1 MIRKLARGFTLI
13 ELMIVVAIIGILA
26 AIAIPN
32 FVKFQCRSK
41 QGEAR
46 TNLKAAYVAED
57 AYRGRN
63 GQYHSL
69 GQAAIT
75 DTGPNDMGFNL
86 LGKLRYTYTLT
97 NNATVPPTFDGA
109 AAGKTGIDMSGDTW
123 SIDENNHLEPG
134 HTPPDSTFCN

>member
-1 MIRKLARGFTLI
+1 MIRRIAKGFTLI

-46 TNLKAAYVAED
+46 TNLKAGYVAED

-63 GQYHSL
+63 DFYFPL
-69 GQAAIT
+69 TNAEIIAT
-75 DTGPNDMGFNL
+75 TNDVGFVL
-86 LGKLRYTYTLT
+86 QGRLRYTYTIAGGGGANPT
-97 NNATVPPTFDGA
+97 MNAT
-109 AAGKTGIDMSGDTW
+109 AAGKAGIDMAGDTW
-123 SIDENNHLEPG
+123 TINNLNQLQPG
-134 HTPPDSTFCN
+134 EASTFCN

>member
-1 MIRKLARGFTLI
+1 MIRKLAKGFTLI

-63 GQYHSL
+63 DMYFNL
-69 GQAAIT
+69 ANAAIIVT
-75 DTGPNDMGFNL
+75 NPNDLGFNVQ
-86 LGKLRYTYTLT
+86 GKLRYLYNITA
-97 NNATVPPTFDGA
+97 ATTA
-109 AAGKTGIDMSGDTW
+109 AFLADALGKNGIDMQGDTW
-123 SIDENNHLEPG
+123 TINQINALLPG
-134 HTPPDSTFCN
+134 EASTFCN